1 MAFFPD
7 AARWLGGLLYPP
19 FCTVCGAGLPW
30 SSAGAEIGCSGS
42 HLCDGCAGQVRRLG
56 EGVCFQ
62 CSGSFSGQVLP
73 GARCADCLGRPP
85 AFECAVAPV
94 LLRGVAR
101 EVVHQFKY
109 LKKTHL
115 RFTLARWM
123 VQALE
128 DPRLREPVPDV
139 WVPVPLHW
147 SRRLWRGFNQAELL
161 AEALRD
167 GCASRPGGPILRV
180 EELLGRVRGTG
191 TQTVLRRE
199 ERSENLRG
207 AFSVR
212 RWKRVEGLHV
222 VLVDD
227 VLTTGS
233 TLDACARTLLLAG
246 AASVRALAAAR
257 G

>member
-1 MAFFPD
+1 MAFFSD
-7 AARWLGGLLYPP
+7 AARWLGGLLYPRFARFAGRVFLGRP
-19 FCTVCGAGLPW
+19 PERKSGAREATSAMAVRDKCAASGRAFV
-30 SSAGAEIGCSGS
+30 SSVLEVFQDRCS
-42 HLCDGCAGQVRRLG
+42 R
-56 EGVCFQ
+56 
-62 CSGSFSGQVLP
+62 
-73 GARCADCLGRPP
+73 ARCADCLGRPP

-123 VQALE
+123 AQALE

-199 ERSENLRG
+199 EREENLRG